1 MRRGNVPNAYYGFDA
16 IKAGQSAL
24 VPERRTDGQRL
35 DVGEIYLFNRAIMI
49 GVDTDISGDR

>member
-1 MRRGNVPNAYYGFDA
+1 VPNAYYGFDA

-49 GVDTDISGDR
+49 GVDTYVSGDR

>member
-1 MRRGNVPNAYYGFDA
+1 MRRRNVPNEYYGFDA

-24 VPERRTDGQRL
+24 VPERRADGQRL

>member
-1 MRRGNVPNAYYGFDA
+1 MRRRNVPKSNYCFDA

-49 GVDTDISGDR
+49 GVDTDVSGDR

>member
-1 MRRGNVPNAYYGFDA
+1 MPNEYYGFDA

-24 VPERRTDGQRL
+24 VPERRADGQRL

-49 GVDTDISGDR
+49 GVDTDVSGDR

>member
-1 MRRGNVPNAYYGFDA
+1 MRTTVLTQLKLARVRL
-16 IKAGQSAL
+16 S
-24 VPERRTDGQRL
+24 PERRADGQLL